1 MSIQLYRF
9 VGVSSVALGSLAVM
23 YKNWWSFGVLE
34 LTGPHKYLPF
44 LDLRPWPVIVKS
56 LQTGVSPPAKYYD
69 NETPIRF
76 LFKNDNQEYS
86 DKTRYPYRWDPPPPP
101 NDEEKNKNKSH

>member
-23 YKNWWSFGVLE
+23 YKNWWSFGVIE
-34 LTGPHKYLPF
+34 VAAPQKYIPF
-44 LDLRPWPVIVKS
+44 LDLRPWPVMVKA

-69 NETPIRF
+69 NETPFKFRF
-76 LFKNDNQEYS
+76 QKDPQEHT
-86 DKTRYPYRWDPPPPP
+86 DKTRYPYRWDPPPPEP
-101 NDEEKNKNKSH
+101 EKEKKKKH